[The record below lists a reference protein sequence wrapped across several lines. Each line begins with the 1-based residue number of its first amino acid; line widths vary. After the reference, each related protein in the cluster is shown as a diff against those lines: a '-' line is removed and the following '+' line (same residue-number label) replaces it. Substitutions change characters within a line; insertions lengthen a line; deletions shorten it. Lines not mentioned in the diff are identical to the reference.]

1 MCSQSSTNPTRNRK
15 HAAPTTTQR
24 CGLCGTKNRYVPATA
39 SQMATPPI
47 IAVEFLC
54 QRSVFGL
61 ATNPQRRAN
70 IRTNGVNKSA
80 SANETA
86 GGIRLDKLRGNIVC
100 KLRGKAI
107 RLKRQRQVGKN

>member
-1 MCSQSSTNPTRNRK
+1 
-15 HAAPTTTQR
+15 
-24 CGLCGTKNRYVPATA
+24 
-39 SQMATPPI
+39 MATPPI

-107 RLKRQRQVGKN
+107 RLKRQRQVRKIDGHAVASSTPGLDVSATLGSRMKDNYQPRKRQRHLLDES

>member
-1 MCSQSSTNPTRNRK
+1 
-15 HAAPTTTQR
+15 
-24 CGLCGTKNRYVPATA
+24 
-39 SQMATPPI
+39 MATPPI

-70 IRTNGVNKSA
+70 VRTNGVNKSA
-80 SANETA
+80 SANETT
-86 GGIRLDKLRGNIVC
+86 GGIRLDKLRENIVC

-107 RLKRQRQVGKN
+107 RLERQRQVRKNLPPRGFALQPRVGLGYAGIANERQMFQP

>member
-1 MCSQSSTNPTRNRK
+1 
-15 HAAPTTTQR
+15 
-24 CGLCGTKNRYVPATA
+24 
-39 SQMATPPI
+39 MATPPI

-107 RLKRQRQVGKN
+107 RLKRQRQVGKINRNAVSPSIPGLAASATLGQR